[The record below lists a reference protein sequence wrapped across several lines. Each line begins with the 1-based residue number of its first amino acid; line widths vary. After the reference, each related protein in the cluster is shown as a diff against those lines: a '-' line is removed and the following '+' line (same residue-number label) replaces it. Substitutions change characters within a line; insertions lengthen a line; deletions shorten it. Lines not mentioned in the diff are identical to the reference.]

1 MSQLETT
8 IPARPDI
15 TIFMLVKTQP
25 EWLGFSVDERF
36 DQLARYLQ
44 AVLRKH
50 QPDVQ
55 MRFFDVEF
63 YSTRVTDLW
72 LWEARSHRAWQLV
85 VEDLRETPLWDR
97 YFQIVDILPG
107 VEDAYAEN
115 YGRDAV
121 TA

>member
-1 MSQLETT
+1 
-8 IPARPDI
+8 
-15 TIFMLVKTQP
+15 
-25 EWLGFSVDERF
+25 
-36 DQLARYLQ
+36 
-44 AVLRKH
+44 
-50 QPDVQ
+50 
-55 MRFFDVEF
+55 
-63 YSTRVTDLW
+63 
-72 LWEARSHRAWQLV
+72 LV

>member
-44 AVLRKH
+44 PVLRKH